1 MNNTELFQLFHQGAE
16 LFEEIRVVPNLPLR
30 VRILMLRNLTNV
42 MLRVRPDS
50 INDKMLLEELQ
61 CTEEVMGLIC
71 AVYKI
76 PNFTLENRI
85 RMLHCAILPPAS

>member
-1 MNNTELFQLFHQGAE
+1 MNREALFQLFHRGAK
-16 LFEEIRVVPNLPLR
+16 LFDEICVVPNLPLT
-30 VRILMLRNLTNV
+30 VRIQMLKNLAEV

-71 AVYKI
+71 AVYKV